1 MSKIPAILLY
11 SIFTETLYLRQVA
24 NKYKSRNMDFQTATL
39 SIITASH
46 FIGYRFEMLRALFV
60 QDILFSIQKLHADN
74 LDMCGNCITH
84 TFLSRVNLQDT
95 FNSQSV
101 SRSFLSGLFR
111 FSAQKFPIKCHT
123 SSTCCL
129 PTERYPYVCR
139 RYTVITTC
147 PSTTGAFYI
156 SKLNPI

>member
-60 QDILFSIQKLHADN
+60 QNILFSIQKFRYVWKLYN
-74 LDMCGNCITH
+74 TH

-111 FSAQKFPIKCHT
+111 FSAHKFPIKCHT
-123 SSTCCL
+123 SSACCL

-139 RYTVITTC
+139 RYTVIITSPC
-147 PSTTGAFYI
+147 AAGAFYI
-156 SKLNPI
+156 PEFNPI

>member
-60 QDILFSIQKLHADN
+60 QNILFSIQKLHADN

-84 TFLSRVNLQDT
+84 THSYRALIYKIHLIHNQLADLFFPDYSAFLLRNSPLNAILLPLAACQRKDILMFAGDT
-95 FNSQSV
+95 
-101 SRSFLSGLFR
+101 R
-111 FSAQKFPIKCHT
+111 
-123 SSTCCL
+123 
-129 PTERYPYVCR
+129 
-139 RYTVITTC
+139 
-147 PSTTGAFYI
+147 
-156 SKLNPI
+156 